1 MNRIMNSTI
10 KPTMVRRLWKV
21 ALVITLATQ
30 MFTASPAVAV
40 ITPPVL
46 WTAGGHSAG
55 TDSAGQAARIA
66 TDAFGNVAVV
76 SGPSLAIDLAVTS
89 YTATGLFRWR
99 GAVSPSSGTFRGD
112 WVAAAPNGDFVAVG
126 HNVSA
131 ATGNPIAITMVRFGS
146 NGALQWRVDLAG
158 LLPSVGRLLVD
169 SSGNAYLAFNSLG
182 DGQDIQLHKYNP
194 AGSLLWSKVINTGL
208 LSNNIATSLALSAD
222 ETQVALTGDTIGGA
236 EWITAL
242 YDTSTGNRRWLVTA
256 AEGTAA
262 RDVVI
267 DESRVYVTGQG
278 SIGISAFLTLV
289 AYDRMTGARLWRTDK
304 RPAGSGNAA
313 GLRMAK
319 GPDGSLVVT
328 GQALLGFLDWYTVA
342 FETNGTV
349 RWEAVRDGG
358 LNTDEVP
365 AAVLVLPDGT
375 TVVTGKGGPNLP
387 GGFIPG
393 VTAGYSSAGILLW
406 EAFSRLETVWATTIP
421 NGDVCATGGY
431 DALITCWEVSS
442 TPTPTPAPITI
453 SGTILYCSNPVPG
466 PVPNVTLTLTG
477 TMGSSTSSDGSG
489 NYTFSSLPFGGDYT
503 VTPTKAP
510 LLPASTGINT
520 VDVIATQRHFLL
532 IGTPLSGCPLT
543 AADVDLNTSVNTV
556 DVVAIQRFFLGLT
569 TGIANVGR
577 YNFSP
582 ANRSYPG
589 LFGNQT
595 DQNYGA
601 LVFGDVASSFVH
613 RLSGSS
619 QGAGREAPATVA
631 TVTLP
636 EIDHSRS
643 NFIAAVTT
651 SAIDAKDS
659 LVGFQGDFTFDERTT
674 TFESEPVQEAG
685 LTAGNWNVAGNILD
699 GPGPIR
705 TLRVSA
711 FSNDFTPLSGEGT
724 LFELRMKRMSKI
736 AQGTDLVSA
745 APPDNFIFIDADLR
759 TQKPGETVS
768 EKRQ

>member
-1 MNRIMNSTI
+1 
-10 KPTMVRRLWKV
+10 
-21 ALVITLATQ
+21 
-30 MFTASPAVAV
+30 
-40 ITPPVL
+40 
-46 WTAGGHSAG
+46 
-55 TDSAGQAARIA
+55 
-66 TDAFGNVAVV
+66 
-76 SGPSLAIDLAVTS
+76 
-89 YTATGLFRWR
+89 
-99 GAVSPSSGTFRGD
+99 
-112 WVAAAPNGDFVAVG
+112 
-126 HNVSA
+126 
-131 ATGNPIAITMVRFGS
+131 
-146 NGALQWRVDLAG
+146 
-158 LLPSVGRLLVD
+158 LLVD
-169 SSGNAYLAFNSLG
+169 SSGNAYLVFNSLG

-194 AGSLLWSKVINTGL
+194 SGSLLWSKLINTGS
-208 LSNNIATSLALSAD
+208 LSNNIATSLALSPD

-242 YDTSTGNRRWLVTA
+242 YDASTGNRRWLVTA

-278 SIGISAFLTLV
+278 SVGINAFLTLV
-289 AYDRMTGARLWRTDK
+289 AYDRMTGSRLWRTDK

-319 GPDGSLVVT
+319 APDGSLVVT

-358 LNTDEVP
+358 LNTDEIP
-365 AAVLVLPDGT
+365 AGVLVSPDGN

-393 VTAGYSSAGILLW
+393 VTAGYSTTGTLLW
-406 EAFSRLETVWATTIP
+406 EAFSRLETVSATIIP

-453 SGTILYCSNPVPG
+453 SGTISYCSNPAPG
-466 PVPNVTLTLTG
+466 PVPNVRLTLTG
-477 TMGSSTSSDGSG
+477 TMGSTTSSDGSG
-489 NYTFSSLPFGGDYT
+489 NYTFSSLPFGGDYI
-503 VTPTKAP
+503 VTPTKAA
-510 LLPASTGINT
+510 LLPASAGINT

-532 IGTPLSGCPLT
+532 IGSPLSGCPLT

-569 TGIANVGR
+569 TGIANVGK
-577 YNFSP
+577 YNFNP

-589 LFGNQT
+589 LFTNQT
-595 DQNYGA
+595 DQNYDA
-601 LVFGDVASSFVH
+601 LVFGDVASGFVH
-613 RLSGSS
+613 RLSDLT
-619 QGAGREAPATVA
+619 QDAVREAPATVA
-631 TVTLP
+631 TVALP

-643 NFIAAVTT
+643 NLIAAVRA

-659 LVGFQGDFTFDERTT
+659 LVGFQGDFTFDERMI
-674 TFESEPVQEAG
+674 TFENEPVQEAG

-724 LFELRMKRMSKI
+724 LFELRMKSVSKT
-736 AQGTDLVSA
+736 AQGTDLTWA
-745 APPDNFIFIDADLR
+745 APPDNFIFIGADLR
-759 TQKPGETVS
+759 TQSPRNAMPAGVTVS